1 MWKYNMNSDVT
12 AESRQLL
19 YNILII
25 LMQFYKYI

>member
-1 MWKYNMNSDVT
+1 MQLTPDVT
-12 AESRQLL
+12 AEIRQLL